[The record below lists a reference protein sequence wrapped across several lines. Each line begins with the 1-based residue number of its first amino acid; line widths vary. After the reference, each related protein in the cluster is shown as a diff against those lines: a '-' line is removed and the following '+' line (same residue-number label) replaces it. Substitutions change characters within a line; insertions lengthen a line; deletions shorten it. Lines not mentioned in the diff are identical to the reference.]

1 MKKCF
6 FKKDNRPS
14 TPWIDGYFHGIFME
28 GSMQDGIQ
36 TFAVVSP
43 KETEDANDVSGMQKI
58 HDLRRISL
66 NNVTKSSI

>member
-1 MKKCF
+1 
-6 FKKDNRPS
+6 
-14 TPWIDGYFHGIFME
+14 
-28 GSMQDGIQ
+28 MQDGIQ